1 MLKCSFIGVSVCVR
15 AHVSMYGLRTHIKA
29 YEKNSDEAVGMKV
42 SAWGF
47 KKDMTKREM
56 KLLA

>member
-1 MLKCSFIGVSVCVR
+1 MCMYGVS
-15 AHVSMYGLRTHIKA
+15 MHIK
-29 YEKNSDEAVGMKV
+29 KKWDEAVGMKV

-47 KKDMTKREM
+47 RKDGTKSEM

>member
-1 MLKCSFIGVSVCVR
+1 MCVR

-29 YEKNSDEAVGMKV
+29 EKNSDEAVGMKV